1 MEEIESASRIGV
13 GCSIRTQGFRA
24 LNGTTAM
31 ELVLDK
37 GLAMR
42 KEEAELGVRPAK
54 LAHAQTDRKGV
65 IQKRI
70 ATRDCWLERR
80 AQD

>member
-1 MEEIESASRIGV
+1 
-13 GCSIRTQGFRA
+13 
-24 LNGTTAM
+24 M

>member
-1 MEEIESASRIGV
+1 
-13 GCSIRTQGFRA
+13 
-24 LNGTTAM
+24 
-31 ELVLDK
+31 
-37 GLAMR
+37 MR